1 LLFSVLCAFAE
12 KISIVNSKSM
22 DMNIRNLFLPAIV
35 GMVLLFSG
43 CGNRELKE
51 DAAKVGDAMCRNIE
65 VMNKMKA
72 TNPADSVTM
81 EKLRK
86 EAHQLQ
92 IEMTIVYKEFG
103 DKYKEQ
109 TKDPKFNKKFNRELR
124 KAMLDCPSLSKQDR
138 EMFEKDLKE

>member
-1 LLFSVLCAFAE
+1 MKL
-12 KISIVNSKSM
+12 
-22 DMNIRNLFLPAIV
+22 RNLFFPILLGV
-35 GMVLLFSG
+35 VLLFSG

-51 DAAKVGDAMCRNIE
+51 DAAKIGDAMCRNIE
-65 VMNKMKA
+65 VMNKLKA
-72 TNPADSVTM
+72 ANPADSATM
-81 EKLRK
+81 TKLRA

-103 DKYKEQ
+103 DKYGDK

-138 EMFEKDLKE
+138 EMFEKDLNN